1 MRHSRMFGLCLIA
14 VFAIAGVFAT
24 TASAGGPE
32 WGQCYAKTHGKY
44 ADANCTTKA
53 TTGHGPYEWRKNA
66 EVVKKGFKGS
76 GGESVLTGE
85 YHVCSPGGHG
95 RERTC
100 RKGEEEEVLLG
111 GPLAV
116 KCASEQNSGEAV
128 GTDRVANVS
137 VTFQGCT
144 VLGEVSCTNTAVEG
158 EIHVNALKGRL
169 GYINKAGKEVGVLL
183 EPAEHNGRFIQFT
196 CLEGLLQTVVGR
208 SSGKEGHAYLSSGGG
223 HDGIISS
230 ITPINTMTTAFTQK
244 YTMNELFE
252 NIPQF
257 ETGKMYELESY
268 VDNTESPEFSTKWS
282 KSGQSLTNVNTSEE
296 ETEIKA

>member
-1 MRHSRMFGLCLIA
+1 MRHVRMFGLCLIA
-14 VFAIAGVFAT
+14 VFAIAAVVAT
-24 TASAGGPE
+24 SASAGGPE
-32 WGQCYAKTHGKY
+32 WGQCYAKAHGKY
-44 ADANCTTKA
+44 ADSGCTTKA
-53 TTGHGPYEWRKNA
+53 AKGAGLYEWRKNA
-66 EVVKKGFKGS
+66 EVVKKGFTGS
-76 GGESVLTGE
+76 GGESSLTGE

-95 RERTC
+95 RERSC

-111 GPLAV
+111 GPLVV

-128 GTDRVANVS
+128 GTDRVANVA
-137 VTFQGCT
+137 VTFHGCM
-144 VLGEVSCTNTAVEG
+144 VFSEVSCTNTAVEG
-158 EIHVNALKGRL
+158 EIQVNALKGRL
-169 GYINKAGKEVGVLL
+169 GYINKASKEVGVLL
-183 EPAEHNGRFIQFT
+183 EPAEHKGHFLHFT
-196 CLEGLLQTVVGR
+196 CLEGLLETVVGR

-230 ITPINTMTTAFTQK
+230 ITPINTMTTTFTQT
-244 YTMNELFE
+244 YAINELFE

-257 ETGKMYELESY
+257 ETGKKYELESY